1 MAENFSKLLLD
12 TTSAITEKMQGIHVE
27 NKMAPICMNE
37 TAAEKPVPLPAI
49 NSRWVKYKIV
59 NYPMVT
65 EGADGND
72 RGDDN
77 NYQRK

>member
-1 MAENFSKLLLD
+1 
-12 TTSAITEKMQGIHVE
+12 
-27 NKMAPICMNE
+27 MNE

-49 NSRWVKYKIV
+49 NSRRVKYKIV

-72 RGDDN
+72 PGDDN
-77 NYQRK
+77 YYQRN